1 MLIGCQGV
9 QEGGGRLGIK
19 GLRDSGVKGL
29 RKRLLTSRS
38 PGTRLRAH
46 RAQRM
51 GRGIQKGLRG
61 SGVREEGW
69 KVQGGRWPSVVTAVA
84 GSRMC
89 GRFLNWW
96 PYFVPRW
103 RDFEGFSLRSK
114 IKVGLEGR
122 GGGFRLRA

>member
-1 MLIGCQGV
+1 MVALRRPAVAGLWRVG
-9 QEGGGRLGIK
+9 GIK
-19 GLRDSGVKGL
+19 PRQEYGALTRGLRKL

-69 KVQGGRWPSVVTAVA
+69 KVQGGRWKRGLKGGA
-84 GSRMC
+84 
-89 GRFLNWW
+89 
-96 PYFVPRW
+96 
-103 RDFEGFSLRSK
+103 EGLD
-114 IKVGLEGR
+114 
-122 GGGFRLRA
+122 

>member
-1 MLIGCQGV
+1 
-9 QEGGGRLGIK
+9 
-19 GLRDSGVKGL
+19 
-29 RKRLLTSRS
+29 
-38 PGTRLRAH
+38 
-46 RAQRM
+46 M

-96 PYFVPRW
+96 PYYAPNP
-103 RDFEGFSLRSK
+103 L
-114 IKVGLEGR
+114 R
-122 GGGFRLRA
+122 GGAAKGLRVKEEGWKN